1 MKKLPTLFTDVS
13 WKINEI
19 KPNSNIY
26 LIENFLSDI
35 ECDKIMK
42 SEWDLKSGGV
52 YSSDGNSYVDEYYR
66 KCSALSI
73 DIPTLKQKIS
83 NLVNWPIDK
92 SESCVLMHYKV
103 GDFFKPHSDYIDHLP
118 DDVNRNATLILY
130 LNTPEKGGETI
141 FPSRQIKV
149 PAIKGNALFYNY
161 TADRKE
167 MHAGCRIK
175 EGEKWII
182 TQWFREKDYINK

>member
-1 MKKLPTLFTDVS
+1 MEIEKALLITFLENTKDGIDS
-13 WKINEI
+13 SINEI

-83 NLVNWPIDK
+83 KFIV
-92 SESCVLMHYKV
+92 MY
-103 GDFFKPHSDYIDHLP
+103 
-118 DDVNRNATLILY
+118 R
-130 LNTPEKGGETI
+130 
-141 FPSRQIKV
+141 
-149 PAIKGNALFYNY
+149 
-161 TADRKE
+161 
-167 MHAGCRIK
+167 
-175 EGEKWII
+175 
-182 TQWFREKDYINK
+182 